1 MNLQTVSEVH
11 NRYCA
16 QIGYEILGLP
26 ILQEH
31 KAKSMAIVPSV

>member
-11 NRYCA
+11 NLYCA
-16 QIGYEILGLP
+16 QIGYEIPGLP
-26 ILQEH
+26 ILQER